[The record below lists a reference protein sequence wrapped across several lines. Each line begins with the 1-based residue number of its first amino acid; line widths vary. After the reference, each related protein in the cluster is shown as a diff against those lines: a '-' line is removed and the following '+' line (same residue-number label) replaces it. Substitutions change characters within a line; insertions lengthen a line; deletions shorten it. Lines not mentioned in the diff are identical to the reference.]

1 MPVYE
6 LQNRRADIIA
16 PGLAAENTVMPGI
29 RSHVMLFHVVAQQRQ
44 QIQSRQTLPRGRN
57 IITPAFDDLDSG
69 VANFGDIHQ
78 RVKEWDGLRDI
89 FVEVQGHLFDV
100 IRGREEIEALK

>member
-1 MPVYE
+1 MKLYE
-6 LQNRRADIIA
+6 
-16 PGLAAENTVMPGI
+16 
-29 RSHVMLFHVVAQQRQ
+29 
-44 QIQSRQTLPRGRN
+44 QIQLKRDRHFAKLKLREAELRAIEGLDQMGIAEGR
-57 IITPAFDDLDSG
+57 IKKYLERIHGEDGWEWWID
-69 VANFGDIHQ
+69 DIHQ